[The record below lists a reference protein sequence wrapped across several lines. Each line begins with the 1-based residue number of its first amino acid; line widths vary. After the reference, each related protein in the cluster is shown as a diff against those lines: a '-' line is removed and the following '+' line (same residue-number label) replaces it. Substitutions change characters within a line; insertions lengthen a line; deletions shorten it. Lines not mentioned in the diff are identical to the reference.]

1 MENNRKLTIITPSY
15 NRAYTLENL
24 YESLLRQRNEVEWLV
39 VDDGS
44 TDNTEDLVKKF
55 ICEGKIRIKYVKKKN
70 GGKHTAINYG
80 INLIRTPLTMIV
92 DSDDRLKEGAVSNI
106 INIFEKY
113 KNRKDIGV
121 FSFLR
126 CYPNGKNI
134 ISVENNEFESDYIT
148 YRVKENRPGD
158 MAEVF
163 RTSVL
168 KQYRFP
174 EFEGEKFISEDI
186 VWIEIAKQ
194 YKTLF
199 TNISVYECE
208 YLPDGLTANDKPM
221 KFASPLGSMLRG
233 KQLMYKKCGIKAN
246 IKGAIIYD
254 CYKNEVKKDIPKEL
268 ILSKRELFLTK
279 LFLFLGE
286 KYNKKWKV

>member
-15 NRAYTLENL
+15 NRAYTLEKL
-24 YESLLRQRNEVEWLV
+24 YESLLSQRNEFEWLI

-44 TDNTEDLVKKF
+44 TDNTEDLVEKF
-55 ICEGKIRIKYVKKKN
+55 ICAGEIEIKYVKKKN

-80 INLIRTPLTMIV
+80 VKLIRTPLTMIV
-92 DSDDRLKEGAVSNI
+92 DSDDRLKDGAVNNI

-134 ISVENNEFESDYIT
+134 ISVENSEFESDYIT

-174 EFEGEKFISEDI
+174 EFEEEKFISEDI
-186 VWIEIAKQ
+186 VWIEIAKR

-268 ILSKRELFLTK
+268 LLSKREFFLTK
-279 LFLFLGE
+279 LFLLLGK